1 MCSHGDCSFTMEQ
14 DAHND
19 RRALHESV
27 LSLLGPIFEGAR
39 ATAHDLLSP
48 PLLSRLQQLQL
59 HMAVVD
65 AAWKPLAML
74 SDALQLQRV
83 MLSPTNAIMIPLY
96 EQYGTQTV
104 TAALP
109 FHDRRRPFPTPEAA
123 ASADSCV
130 SKYHWHVS
138 GCARQQS
145 ICLQG
150 RSVQSRPRHP
160 RGCCCSQ
167 QAGADCMQG
176 SLVPTH
182 GYQDHTAP
190 VG

>member
-1 MCSHGDCSFTMEQ
+1 MCSHGDCSFTMGQ
-14 DAHND
+14 GAHND

-123 ASADSCV
+123 ASAD
-130 SKYHWHVS
+130 
-138 GCARQQS
+138 GCPNTTGMFPAVPVNNLYA
-145 ICLQG
+145 CKADLYNHDLVTQG
-150 RSVQSRPRHP
+150 GVAAANR
-160 RGCCCSQ
+160 
-167 QAGADCMQG
+167 
-176 SLVPTH
+176 LEPT
-182 GYQDHTAP
+182 ACKAA
-190 VG
+190 